1 MTAAAHLAKPFFLTG
16 TAGKLFSIYHPA
28 CRAVTQRRDLLIV
41 PPFAEEMNRSRRMLA
56 LQARALSA
64 AGVGVLIIDLY
75 GTGDSQ
81 GDFKEARWEIW
92 KQDVLVALN
101 WLRHNGA
108 AQVSLLGLRLGAMLA
123 LDCLGEQGGPFDK
136 IILWQPV
143 ISGESLITQFL
154 RVRLAASM
162 LDSAKE
168 KESTQDLRATLA
180 KGESIEVAGYD
191 LSPELA
197 ADIDRLRLE
206 SLVNPKLPPVDWL
219 ELVSAEGRLASPA
232 TQRVVENL
240 RRQGMRI
247 FSSAVVGEAF
257 WSLPEITVAP
267 GLLHAT
273 SQLFFQEQAS

>member
-1 MTAAAHLAKPFFLTG
+1 MVRTHLARPFFLTG
-16 TAGKLFSIYHPA
+16 TAGKIYSIYHPA
-28 CRAVTQRRDLLIV
+28 RIAVTQRRDLLIV

-75 GTGDSQ
+75 GTGDSH

-92 KQDVLVALN
+92 RQDVLAALN
-101 WLRHNGA
+101 WLRHDGA
-108 AQVSLLGLRLGAMLA
+108 AQISLMGLRLGAMLA
-123 LDCLGEQGGPFDK
+123 LDCLREQGGPFEK

-154 RVRLAASM
+154 RVRFAASM

-168 KESTQDLRATLA
+168 KESTQDLRVTLA
-180 KGESIEVAGYD
+180 KGESVEVAGYD

-206 SLVNPKLPPVDWL
+206 SLVSPNLPPVDWL
-219 ELVSAEGRLASPA
+219 ELVSTEGRQHSPA
-232 TQRVVENL
+232 TQRMVENL
-240 RRQGMRI
+240 RRQGTRV
-247 FSSAVVGEAF
+247 FSSTVVGEAF

-267 GLLHAT
+267 ELLHAT
-273 SQLFFQEQAS
+273 SQLFFRNR

>member
-1 MTAAAHLAKPFFLTG
+1 VTAAAHLAKPFFLTG

-28 CRAVTQRRDLLIV
+28 CRTVTLRRDLLII

-56 LQARALSA
+56 MQARALSA

-81 GDFKEARWEIW
+81 GDFNEARWETW
-92 KQDVLVALN
+92 KQDVLAALH
-101 WLRHNGA
+101 WLRHDGA
-108 AQVSLLGLRLGAMLA
+108 VQVSLLGLRLGAMLA
-123 LDCLGEQGGPFDK
+123 LDCLREQAGPFEK
-136 IILWQPV
+136 VILWQPV
-143 ISGESLITQFL
+143 ISGESLMTQFL

-191 LSPELA
+191 LTPELA

-206 SLVNPKLPPVDWL
+206 PLASPKMPPVHWL
-219 ELVSAEGRLASPA
+219 ELVSVEGRQPSPA
-232 TQRVVENL
+232 TQRVVENW
-240 RRQGMRI
+240 RGQGVRI
-247 FSSAVVGEAF
+247 FSSAVVGEPF

-267 GLLHAT
+267 GLLRAT
-273 SQLFFQEQAS
+273 SQLFFQDQAS